1 MLSNDLINFKSDDF
15 EMSQKQGEVKA
26 KIYYEQDS
34 SKPNRVSSKNYIYL
48 KLSEHEVS
56 VITAKITSD
65 NRNYLNSYYCVDYN
79 SQFFGG

>member
-1 MLSNDLINFKSDDF
+1 MLSNDLIKFKSDDF

-26 KIYYEQDS
+26 KIYYKQDR

-56 VITAKITSD
+56 VITAIITSD

-79 SQFFGG
+79 S

>member
-1 MLSNDLINFKSDDF
+1 MLNSNLIKYKSNDF
-15 EMSQKQGEVKA
+15 EISQKHGEVKA

-48 KLSEHEVS
+48 KLGEHEVS

-65 NRNYLNSYYCVDYN
+65 NRNYCNNYCYVNYN
-79 SQFFGG
+79 S

>member
-1 MLSNDLINFKSDDF
+1 MLNTNLVKYKSNDF
-15 EMSQKQGEVKA
+15 EISQKQGEVNA
-26 KIYYEQDS
+26 KIYYKQDS

-56 VITAKITSD
+56 VITSKITSD

-79 SQFFGG
+79 N

>member
-1 MLSNDLINFKSDDF
+1 MLNTNLVKYKSNDF
-15 EMSQKQGEVKA
+15 EISQKHGEVKA
-26 KIYYEQDS
+26 KIYYKQDG

-79 SQFFGG
+79 S

>member
-1 MLSNDLINFKSDDF
+1 MLNNDLINFKSDDF
-15 EMSQKQGEVKA
+15 EMTQKQDEVKA
-26 KIYYEQDS
+26 KIYYEQGS

-48 KLSEHEVS
+48 KLGEHEVS

-79 SQFFGG
+79 S

>member
-1 MLSNDLINFKSDDF
+1 MLNTNLINFKSDDF
-15 EMSQKQGEVKA
+15 EMSQQQGEVNA
-26 KIYYEQDS
+26 KIYYKQNC

-79 SQFFGG
+79 S

>member
-1 MLSNDLINFKSDDF
+1 MLSNDLIKYKSNDFKI
-15 EMSQKQGEVKA
+15 SQKYGEIKA
-26 KIYYEQDS
+26 EIYYKQNCP
-34 SKPNRVSSKNYIYL
+34 KPNRVSSKNYIYL

-79 SQFFGG
+79 S